1 METKDSFT
9 RSIEEISAKELSQL
23 QLAIT
28 DELEHRRFRAKEAAW
43 NKLVDAIKDY
53 STTFGDIEIITVD
66 DDTFYLTSL
75 DDFSSIGQIESK
87 FDRGELP

>member
-1 METKDSFT
+1 METKDFFT
-9 RSIEEISAKELSQL
+9 CPIKEISAERLSQL
-23 QLAIT
+23 QLAIS

-53 STTFGDIEIITVD
+53 STTFGNIEVITVD

-87 FDRGELP
+87 FD

>member
-1 METKDSFT
+1 METKDFFT
-9 RSIEEISAKELSQL
+9 CPIKEISAERLSQL
-23 QLAIT
+23 QLAIS

-53 STTFGDIEIITVD
+53 TTTFGSIEVITVD

-87 FDRGELP
+87 FD

>member
-1 METKDSFT
+1 METKDLLT
-9 RSIEEISAKELSQL
+9 RSIKEISAEELSQL
-23 QLAIT
+23 QSAIT
-28 DELEHRRFRAKEAAW
+28 NELEHRRFRAKEAAW

-53 STTFGDIEIITVD
+53 TTTFGNIEVITVD

-87 FDRGELP
+87 FD

>member
-1 METKDSFT
+1 METKDLLT

-23 QLAIT
+23 QSAIT

-87 FDRGELP
+87 FD